1 MTHSISSK
9 WVSKMGFDHQIG
21 NHVVRTDTGAPMSDD
36 TGASPKRLLLA
47 GLVGCAGID
56 IVMLLEKMRVPFD
69 NIEAEV
75 EADLTDVNP
84 KVYSEIRLKF
94 KFYGKELNHKKIEK
108 AVKMAEDTY
117 CGVAEMLRKNCP
129 VLVQIEY
136 IED

>member
-84 KVYSEIRLKF
+84 KVYSEIRLVF
-94 KFYGKELNHKKIEK
+94 KFYGKELNRKKIEK
-108 AVKMAEDTY
+108 AVKMSEETY

>member
-1 MTHSISSK
+1 
-9 WVSKMGFDHQIG
+9 MGFDHQIG
-21 NHVVRTDTGAPMSDD
+21 NHVVRTDAVPPMSDD

-56 IVMLLEKMRVPFD
+56 IVMFLDKMRVPYD
-69 NIEAEV
+69 GIEAEV

-84 KVYSEIRLKF
+84 TVYSEIRLKF
-94 KFYGKELNHKKIEK
+94 KFYGKELNHAKIEK
-108 AVKMAEDTY
+108 AVKMAEETY

-129 VLVQIEY
+129 VLIQIEY